1 LAVVALGGREESQSI
16 ISAFHLAEHL
26 PSELIISLIKNAFK
40 ALRPGGILI
49 IEMPNIEKIAV
60 SSSSFWEDPSHIR
73 PIPVSLLAFL
83 SQEQGFYRNKIL
95 RLQEEKDLHRL
106 NRKITLSD
114 VLFGVSPDIAVV
126 AQKGAEDQPLAR
138 ELDGAFNKDYGLS
151 LRDLVNR
158 YDRQIE
164 EIFQSQNSLPLARR
178 MKALL
183 KKIIK

>member
-1 LAVVALGGREESQSI
+1 
-16 ISAFHLAEHL
+16 
-26 PSELIISLIKNAFK
+26 
-40 ALRPGGILI
+40 
-49 IEMPNIEKIAV
+49 
-60 SSSSFWEDPSHIR
+60 
-73 PIPVSLLAFL
+73 VSLLAFL